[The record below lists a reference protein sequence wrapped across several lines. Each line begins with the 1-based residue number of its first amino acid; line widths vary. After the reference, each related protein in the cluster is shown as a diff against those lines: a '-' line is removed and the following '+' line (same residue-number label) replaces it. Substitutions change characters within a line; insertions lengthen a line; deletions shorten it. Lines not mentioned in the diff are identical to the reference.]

1 MEKIKYRDLIMQY
14 LTALEPDQ
22 TITTEQVAQ
31 YVAERLLLDAAMVK
45 KTVNV
50 NMARLEKG
58 ADYASNQRDLLQE
71 GENSIW
77 ILYSG

>member
-50 NMARLEKG
+50 NMARLE
-58 ADYASNQRDLLQE
+58 
-71 GENSIW
+71 
-77 ILYSG
+77 

>member
-22 TITTEQVAQ
+22 TITTEQVAE
-31 YVAERLLLDAAMVK
+31 YVAERLLLDTAMVK

-50 NMARLEKG
+50 NTIGRTTICF
-58 ADYASNQRDLLQE
+58 SSSVLLA
-71 GENSIW
+71 
-77 ILYSG
+77 YSVRPGYHRSR